1 MVVARNHP
9 PLLRSRGARA
19 FRASLVVCLNR
30 LLLERSEV
38 VDAGGRLVA
47 RLPAGDARA
56 AHVRDI
62 LGTESGATVRARASS
77 TRVRPTPPCAGRRSP
92 TPSSS
97 SS

>member
-9 PLLRSRGARA
+9 PLSAPRRARVS
-19 FRASLVVCLNR
+19 ASLVVCPNR

-47 RLPAGDARA
+47 RLPAATRARD
-56 AHVRDI
+56 VRGI
-62 LGTESGATVRARASS
+62 LGTESGATVRAGILDAGAANA
-77 TRVRPTPPCAGRRSP
+77 TVRWTPSP